1 MAATAGEEGDA
12 EGDAED
18 EEDNDKE
25 NGEEG
30 AWSAYAAIRST

>member
-1 MAATAGEEGDA
+1 LAATAGEEGDA